1 MHLGYAAHIV
11 PRSEAKPSGE
21 VHRAVHRVRFLPSG
35 REVESPPGTTLLD
48 ATVAAGL
55 PIARSCGAEGVC
67 AKCALQIVAG
77 AEHLSPEAP
86 DETRIKARNR
96 IEPALRLACRAT
108 LCGDVIA
115 TAAYW

>member
-1 MHLGYAAHIV
+1 VSG
-11 PRSEAKPSGE
+11 PSYLA
-21 VHRAVHRVRFLPSG
+21 RVHRVRFLPSG

-67 AKCALQIVAG
+67 AKCVLHIVDG

-96 IEPALRLACRAT
+96 VEPADRLACRAK
-108 LCGDVIA
+108 LCGNVTA
-115 TAAYW
+115 TASYW